1 VKGNKMRIVVVGCGY
16 VGLVSGACL
25 ARLGNTVICVDAN
38 PVKIAALNS
47 GHCPIYEPGLD
58 RLIAQGRRGGRLHF
72 TDMMP
77 EIGSEIDL
85 VMIAVGT
92 PPDRSGAAD
101 LSAIFA
107 VARDIAA
114 NAHDHVLVVT
124 KSTVPPGTGDAI
136 ERMIHSARPE
146 LALSVASNPE
156 FLREGSALTDFLRPD
171 RIVIGTQDS
180 YAQAVLE
187 KLYRPLTDHGV
198 PLVATSRTAAE
209 ITKYAA
215 NAFLALKITFIN
227 EIADLCEVALAD
239 VRHVARGIGLD
250 HRIGTDFLRPG
261 PGYGGSCF
269 PKDTSALAAT
279 AREFGTSLRLVEE
292 AILVNEERKYAMG
305 HRVIDAMG
313 GGVGGKTVAVLG
325 LTFKPDTD
333 DMRDSPSLAVISV
346 LQQAGACVRV
356 YDPQGMG
363 NAAEFLTGVTYASDA
378 YDCAD
383 GAHCV
388 VLATEWAEFAQLD
401 LQKLAALMVAPLLVD
416 LRNALDPAALALAGL
431 SVLGIGCAAH
441 VPVARKQIAPQ
452 QLVGAGVT
460 RIPLAAAAMTDGDGA
475 APSGSHAT
483 LH

>member
-1 VKGNKMRIVVVGCGY
+1 MRIVVVGCGY

-25 ARLGNTVICVDAN
+25 ARLGNTVVCVDAN

-58 RLIAQGRRGGRLHF
+58 RLIAQGRRAGRLFF
-72 TDMMP
+72 TETMP
-77 EIGSEIDL
+77 DIGCEVDL

-92 PPDRSGAAD
+92 PPDRTGAAD

-107 VARDIAA
+107 VAREIAA
-114 NAHDHVLVVT
+114 KAIDHVLVVT

-136 ERMIHSARPE
+136 ERIIRSARPQI
-146 LALSVASNPE
+146 AVSVASNPE
-156 FLREGSALTDFLRPD
+156 FLREGSALSDFLRPD
-171 RIVIGTQDS
+171 RIVTGTQDS
-180 YAQAVLE
+180 YAHAVLE
-187 KLYRPLTDHGV
+187 KLYRPLTDNGV

-227 EIADLCEVALAD
+227 EIADLCEVAVAD
-239 VRHVARGIGLD
+239 VRQVARGIGLD
-250 HRIGTDFLRPG
+250 RRIGTDFLRPG

-292 AILVNEERKYAMG
+292 AILVNEERKFAMG
-305 HRVIDAMG
+305 HRVIEAMG

-333 DMRDSPSLAVISV
+333 DMRDSPALAVISV
-346 LQQAGACVRV
+346 LQQAGASVRV

-363 NAAEFLTGVTYASDA
+363 NAAEFLTGVTYTSDA
-378 YDCAD
+378 YDCVG
-383 GAHCV
+383 GAHCT
-388 VLATEWAEFAQLD
+388 VLATEWSEFTKLD
-401 LQKLAALMVAPLLVD
+401 FDRLAALMAAPTFVD
-416 LRNALDPAALALAGL
+416 LRNALDPAVLAKAGL
-431 SVLGIGCAAH
+431 SAVGIGCPIPVPAPVKH
-441 VPVARKQIAPQ
+441 PVAAVPERRT
-452 QLVGAGVT
+452 GAK
-460 RIPLAAAAMTDGDGA
+460 RIPVSATAVAESEGA
-475 APSGSHAT
+475 APVSSHVT